1 MIRNLIGAEWRSPAD
16 GVSSLPIFN
25 PATGQVIEQ
34 VPLSRQPDVDAAVN
48 AAVRAFPAWSRTAV
62 MERVRLMFRFKALLE
77 EHFEELASIITRHHG
92 KTLEESRGEVRRG
105 IEVVDFACGAPTLLQ
120 GRTLRDVSAGVDQ
133 DLYRYPVGVCAG
145 IPPFNFPVMIPLWMF
160 PLAVVAGNT
169 FVLKPSERTP
179 LGGTRLA
186 ELFLEAGFPAGVLHL
201 LHGARETLEAPPA
214 HPPGSAISLLGSTP
228 GARAGYTTAAAQGE
242 RV

>member
-25 PATGQVIEQ
+25 PATGQEIEQ

-48 AAVRAFPAWSRTAV
+48 AAVRAFPGWSRTAL

-120 GRTLRDVSAGVDQ
+120 GRTLRDVSGGVDQ
-133 DLYRYPVGVCAG
+133 DLYRYPVGVCAA
-145 IPPFNFPVMIPLWMF
+145 IPPFNF
-160 PLAVVAGNT
+160 GCSRS
-169 FVLKPSERTP
+169 PSSR
-179 LGGTRLA
+179 GTR
-186 ELFLEAGFPAGVLHL
+186 
-201 LHGARETLEAPPA
+201 
-214 HPPGSAISLLGSTP
+214 SSSSLPSGRHSGLSGWPRYFSRRDSP
-228 GARAGYTTAAAQGE
+228 MAC
-242 RV
+242 